1 MKGGACPTA
10 ERTASGRGKGGE
22 GGKEGESWKEDSQTH
37 GHRNRKGGG
46 EEPFPPLVG
55 LDAPS
60 SCLRPRHAPRRQP
73 LSSMSLARVNIPA
86 AAAAA
91 ASEEGKEG
99 GEGEERDEAGVE
111 EGKGGEEESVVS
123 GG

>member
-1 MKGGACPTA
+1 
-10 ERTASGRGKGGE
+10 
-22 GGKEGESWKEDSQTH
+22 
-37 GHRNRKGGG
+37 
-46 EEPFPPLVG
+46 
-55 LDAPS
+55 
-60 SCLRPRHAPRRQP
+60 
-73 LSSMSLARVNIPA
+73 MSLARVNIPA